1 MKYLLPC
8 TCGNAI
14 PVDIGQAGQRVACV
28 CGKSVDVP
36 TRRGIKEL
44 RPATAENVKDDAV
57 RLRAAAWS
65 PLQGAIFSSGTLLV
79 FIGFCVAAY
88 FGYQASGIK
97 IVEPTPAQLAAD
109 EEGFA
114 SLPIDVMYDSY
125 TKVREMG
132 VADPQRPA
140 YVQLKRYREQLV
152 KYAMTGGIVA
162 GTGALLAAGAFL
174 IRPARK

>member
-8 TCGNAI
+8 TCGKAI

-36 TRRGIKEL
+36 TMRGIKEL
-44 RPATAENVKDDAV
+44 PPATAENAKEAAA
-57 RLRAAAWS
+57 RPRAAAWS
-65 PLQGAIFSSGTLLV
+65 PLQGSIFSSGTLLI
-79 FIGFCVAAY
+79 FIGLCVAAY

-132 VADPQRPA
+132 VADRERPA
-140 YVQLKRYREQLV
+140 YVQLKRYRERLV
-152 KYAMTGGIVA
+152 RYAMTGGIIA
-162 GTGALLAAGAFL
+162 GAGALLAAGACL
-174 IRPARK
+174 IRPGRK